1 MITKVLALSKNRRAK
16 LVKSSDVVNISLT
29 FEKFYDFM
37 SNVIGGGNSYAPN
50 ETKW

>member
-1 MITKVLALSKNRRAK
+1 MATKVLISSKNRRARI
-16 LVKSSDVVNISLT
+16 VNGNNVVNISLR

-37 SNVIGGGNSYAPN
+37 SNVIGGDKSFAPK

>member
-1 MITKVLALSKNRRAK
+1 MKK
-16 LVKSSDVVNISLT
+16 L

-37 SNVIGGGNSYAPN
+37 SNLLFGGKSSAPK

>member
-1 MITKVLALSKNRRAK
+1 MNK
-16 LVKSSDVVNISLT
+16 LEVM

-37 SNVIGGGNSYAPN
+37 SNVIGGGKSYAPK

>member
-1 MITKVLALSKNRRAK
+1 MILGIAM
-16 LVKSSDVVNISLT
+16 I